1 MTKQFED
8 RCLVCDTPLAG
19 LTTTCKGCGSV
30 YRRGELVEERA
41 PKPNQPAAPPS
52 PTRRSKAATCPTCGK
67 RECPRVGDL
76 YHHTFQSYQAGKTKE
91 EAIERMY
98 ASYDKYPGRRR
109 LAAREAF
116 EVVQVRHAWPLGKD
130 DTPSLWMVYVRKRR
144 AVEPAEPAEPTQT
157 VTS

>member
-30 YRRGELVEERA
+30 YRRGELIEERA
-41 PKPNQPAAPPS
+41 PKPSQPAAPPRS
-52 PTRRSKAATCPTCGK
+52 PARRSKAGMCTCGK
-67 RECPRVGDL
+67 RECPRASDP
-76 YHHTFQSYQAGKTKE
+76 YHHTFESYQPGKTRE

-109 LAAREAF
+109 LPARESF

-144 AVEPAEPAEPTQT
+144 AQDDGPQLAEPTT
-157 VTS
+157 